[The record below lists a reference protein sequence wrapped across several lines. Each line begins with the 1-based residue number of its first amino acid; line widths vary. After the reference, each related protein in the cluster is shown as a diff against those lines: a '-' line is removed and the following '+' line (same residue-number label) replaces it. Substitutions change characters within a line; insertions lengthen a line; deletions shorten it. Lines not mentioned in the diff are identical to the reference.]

1 MEQNPVAPPTK
12 TRLMLSGIVLFV
24 GLIMLA
30 MMEEK
35 SLAWTVTIVG
45 ALSVVYNVVMMK
57 KGK

>member
-1 MEQNPVAPPTK
+1 MEEKPVAPSSK
-12 TRLMLSGIVLFV
+12 TRLVFSAVVLVV
-24 GLIMLA
+24 GLIMLG

-45 ALSVVYNVVMMK
+45 ALSAVYNVVMMK

>member
-12 TRLMLSGIVLFV
+12 TRLMFSGVVLFV

>member
-1 MEQNPVAPPTK
+1 MEEKPVAPSSK
-12 TRLMLSGIVLFV
+12 TRLVFSFVVVAV
-24 GLIMLA
+24 GLIMFGTV
-30 MMEEK
+30 EEK